1 MQIIEGERFFKYLDK
16 GSMGVVTDTRFVR
29 CFWPR
34 LDRPTML
41 FAEGSSGLEVQGPP
55 TPRNVV
61 FPPDTVFLLIEI
73 NDAQVGAP
81 HRWRKTDIATKPDS
95 FFVRTTQDGAE
106 LIEHLDA
113 ETAISLA
120 RGN

>member
-1 MQIIEGERFFKYLDK
+1 
-16 GSMGVVTDTRFVR
+16 
-29 CFWPR
+29 
-34 LDRPTML
+34 ML